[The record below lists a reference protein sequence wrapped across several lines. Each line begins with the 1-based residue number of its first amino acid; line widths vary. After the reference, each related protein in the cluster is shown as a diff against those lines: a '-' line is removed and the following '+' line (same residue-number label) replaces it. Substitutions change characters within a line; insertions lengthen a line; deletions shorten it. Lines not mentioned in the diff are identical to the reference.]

1 MTRDSGV
8 VVVDTSVFAA
18 NLQEASSDLVKL
30 YELDTK
36 RKVLLISFQTAAEIR
51 YGAVNASWG
60 RRRIAEMEQRL
71 AVAVTVPQAD
81 SLVREW
87 ANLRAECR
95 RAGHSF
101 HEKVHVADLWI
112 AATAT
117 LLDLRLITHDSGF
130 RGVPGLDVIC
140 HV

>member
-71 AVAVTVPQAD
+71 AVAVTVPPAD